1 LINDDVAGLILR
13 VMGMGDYIL
22 HFVAAIIASALKKAG
37 IFFCI
42 LCCSTHHVSQRPRL
56 KNLRNPENPDSKPS
70 YRIKPDYLLI

>member
-13 VMGMGDYIL
+13 VMEMGDYIL

-56 KNLRNPENPDSKPS
+56 KNPRNPENPDSKPIT
-70 YRIKPDYLLI
+70 R